1 MHVFAAEFIEPLVL
15 CNTELILLPR
25 PPPGVALPQ
34 TLEPSPL
41 HSSLR
46 PLVGSANQY
55 SVLFGA
61 GSNSVA
67 PGDLVLTVYTSLSW
81 PGACSVG

>member
-1 MHVFAAEFIEPLVL
+1 MYVFVAEYIEPRVL
-15 CNTELILLPR
+15 RNTR
-25 PPPGVALPQ
+25 TDSPGVALPQ